1 MKLVLLLFIQIVVVG
16 ITFSQQ
22 LPVLDQNIL
31 NRYTLHPGY
40 TGESRGL
47 QTWDGFRNNLV
58 GLSQNPKTLALNINY
73 RDSDKHAF
81 GANLLSD
88 KTGLFSNTFFQL
100 SYAYRVKLANSASL
114 SFGLSA
120 GIAQNRFDFNS
131 VIVEDKSDVGSI
143 SNAGK
148 LMFQGGLGVAFSTNR
163 FTVGAGFPSLYST
176 KALYDIRAVQ
186 YTYQLDPLF
195 ILNSS
200 YVFDVSKCKDLELI
214 PTVIIRAQRTLPTLT
229 DIVLTLRYNKLYSLS
244 AGYRT
249 NGSFPIIAMANVYK
263 QLKVYASY
271 DANIGNL
278 AIASKGGFEMGIGYK
293 FTLLSGSEHKLED
306 ARLKRSRDSLN
317 NVVLDLND
325 KLSISEN
332 DKQKKTSDLTKEVEK
347 LKIDNSILKLETDTL
362 KEQLKRAILKGTG
375 PCKHGDQYIDVN
387 DVSIDNSNGYFIV
400 VESSKNR
407 VELEKDLQEW
417 KLKEKTT
424 FILKKKNSLWYLVA
438 IEKLETKKEG
448 LKRLK
453 ELRKKYPNAWVRIQ
467 KK

>member
-1 MKLVLLLFIQIVVVG
+1 
-16 ITFSQQ
+16 
-22 LPVLDQNIL
+22 
-31 NRYTLHPGY
+31 
-40 TGESRGL
+40 
-47 QTWDGFRNNLV
+47 
-58 GLSQNPKTLALNINY
+58 
-73 RDSDKHAF
+73 
-81 GANLLSD
+81 
-88 KTGLFSNTFFQL
+88 
-100 SYAYRVKLANSASL
+100 
-114 SFGLSA
+114 
-120 GIAQNRFDFNS
+120 
-131 VIVEDKSDVGSI
+131 
-143 SNAGK
+143 
-148 LMFQGGLGVAFSTNR
+148 
-163 FTVGAGFPSLYST
+163 
-176 KALYDIRAVQ
+176 
-186 YTYQLDPLF
+186 
-195 ILNSS
+195 
-200 YVFDVSKCKDLELI
+200 VSKCKDLELI

>member
-1 MKLVLLLFIQIVVVG
+1 MKLVLLIFIQLVFIG
-16 ITFSQQ
+16 ITLSQQ

-31 NRYTLHPGY
+31 NRYTLQPGY
-40 TGESRGL
+40 TGENRGL
-47 QTWDGFRNNLV
+47 HTWDGFRNNLV
-58 GLSQNPKTLALNINY
+58 GLTQNPTTLALNINY
-73 RDSDKHAF
+73 RDSEKHGF

-100 SYAYRVKLANSASL
+100 SYAYRIKLTNSALL
-114 SFGLSA
+114 SFGISA
-120 GIAQNRFDFNS
+120 GINQNRFDFNS
-131 VIVEDKSDVGSI
+131 VIVEDKTDIGTI
-143 SNAGK
+143 SNTGK
-148 LMFQGGLGVAFSTNR
+148 LMFQGGLGVSYSTSR
-163 FTVGAGFPSLYST
+163 FTVGAGFPSLYSS
-176 KALYDIRAVQ
+176 KALYEIRSVQ

-195 ILNSS
+195 VLNSS
-200 YVFDVSKCKDLELI
+200 YVFDVTCCKDIELI
-214 PTVIIRAQRTLPTLT
+214 PTVIIRGQHALPTLA
-229 DIVLTLRYNKLYSLS
+229 DIVVTARYKKLYSLT

-249 NGSFPIIAMANVYK
+249 NGSFPIVAMANVYK
-263 QLKVYASY
+263 QLKIYAGY

-278 AIASKGGFEMGIGYK
+278 AIASKGGFEAGIGYK

-306 ARLKRSRDSLN
+306 ARLKRAQDSLK
-317 NVVLDLND
+317 NVVSQLND

-332 DKQKKTSDLTKEVEK
+332 DKQKKTSDLIKEVDK
-347 LKIDNSILKLETDTL
+347 LKIDNSILKVQTDTL
-362 KEQLKRAILKGTG
+362 REQLKRAILKGSG
-375 PCKHGDQYIDVN
+375 PCKHGDQYIDEN
-387 DVSIDNSNGYFIV
+387 DVTIDKSNGYFIV

-407 VELEKDLQEW
+407 VELENSLQEW
-417 KLKEKTT
+417 KLKEKST